1 MIEFFYKVALHFMI
15 AGLLAMG
22 GSFAIDTILKVL
34 KKVVLFSYDL
44 ITKEEQDGE
53 TK

>member
-1 MIEFFYKVALHFMI
+1 MIGFVYKVALYFMI
-15 AGLLAMG
+15 GGLLGMG

-34 KKVVLFSYDL
+34 KKVVLFSYNL

-53 TK
+53 TE